1 MFKSAVIASVCAI
14 GISAVNLD
22 IEAELSASV
31 DSHKKRRYF
40 NPGPR
45 LIVVDQG
52 PNYPPP
58 PPPRPRTPTPRV
70 IRRVQRPVCQ
80 SLPDQPP
87 STTVD
92 TTVATAM
99 AAPSTVATAMA
110 ATAMVAMDM
119 APPSTAEAT
128 AMAKDTVAMAT
139 TEHEARSR
147 TTFDQLIC
155 RWQT

>member
-70 IRRVQRPVCQ
+70 IRRVQRPVY
-80 SLPDQPP
+80 QPVPIVARPAPVYYGGYYGGYGYGRPVYGGYGYGGYGYGGYGYGRP
-87 STTVD
+87 SYGYGGYGHG
-92 TTVATAM
+92 
-99 AAPSTVATAMA
+99 
-110 ATAMVAMDM
+110 
-119 APPSTAEAT
+119 
-128 AMAKDTVAMAT
+128 KGYGGYGYY
-139 TEHEARSR
+139 
-147 TTFDQLIC
+147 
-155 RWQT
+155 